1 MKTKKY
7 FLTKLLALLIISGMF
22 ACSDDENDNTS
33 VNTPTAD
40 EFNLNDAGT
49 GISFDQEA
57 VILGVSGNSAADM
70 GVSLMYLLSDI
81 KQEVTDNTK
90 LLIVP
95 ELSSKYEDAI
105 MKVYNNGG
113 VVAVT
118 NPSESQIL
126 KWFEDVDWKDGFMPG
141 RVNDALMFSFGQG
154 FHCCVVYGPDNED
167 IAVDST
173 DVANMPDKDS
183 EGFIFKPLLEAQAPV
198 TELKSTVGDASSAGE
213 DVWTDFEDSKYPAV
227 YSYLSSWVNSV
238 NKSFAEKDVVDEN
251 EADKVKQLFSRKVTR
266 ANGSGKADNDVSLMF
281 SKYTYSVVLPFHANE
296 RQYKVWLSDPD
307 YISGDGSVSVDFNI
321 YQIHCYDEAPGA
333 GDYYLVNMSAALES
347 DRMYKGKWV
356 NRHGSIWVRLCGY
369 YATAFAV
376 DCIPWNTEKNV
387 PFTNDDVEF
396 VGSTSPETTE
406 GETVYTTQSSFS
418 LNVTGSVSAGKNL
431 KQSDYNPV
439 GSGGFLNGGLSVS
452 AGWSWTDSKSRNVS
466 DTDISNTSGA
476 YVVNGQ
482 PQPIARAG
490 WRMVFNNYPKFD
502 FWGNSCGYDE
512 GKSQTYRST
521 NYLDASWIWRAKY
534 AKDFSTKAPIAIKV
548 RTQPTYGSM
557 VFWGTE
563 EDLEYHIYNKFGAF
577 EYTFNLNSFSRDR
590 CSTIVVENDFEDGT
604 SITGIEINRVDKPT
618 DSKNVTSNKLVWS
631 TEKTIKPGK
640 SVTSAALSVA
650 DTYNIYLTTDTGHRY
665 MYSKGG
671 SNAKS
676 LEVGMSNT
684 VYSSIDFL
692 KIK

>member
-1 MKTKKY
+1 MKTKKD
-7 FLTKLLALLIISGMF
+7 FLTKLLALLIIGGMF

-33 VNTPTAD
+33 VNTPTAE
-40 EFNLNDAGT
+40 EFNLNDEGT
-49 GISFDQEA
+49 GVTFDQEA
-57 VILGVSGNSAADM
+57 VILGVSGNDATDM
-70 GVSLMYLLSDI
+70 GVSLMYLLSNI

-105 MKVYNNGG
+105 TKVYENGG

-141 RVNDALMFSFGQG
+141 HVDDALMFSFGQG

-198 TELKSTVGDASSAGE
+198 TVKSTGVDASSAGE
-213 DVWTDFEDSKYPAV
+213 DVWTDFESSKYPAV
-227 YSYLSSWVNSV
+227 YSYLSSWMNTV
-238 NKSFAEKDVVDEN
+238 NKSFEEKDVVDED
-251 EADKVKQLFSRKVTR
+251 ETEKVKKLFAQKVTR
-266 ANGSGKADNDVSLMF
+266 ADGDKADNDVSLLF
-281 SKYTYSVVLPFHANE
+281 SKYTYSVVLPFHAHAQ
-296 RQYKVWLSDPD
+296 QYEVLWSDPD
-307 YISGDGSVSVDFNI
+307 YITGDGSVSLNFNI
-321 YQIHCYDEAPGA
+321 YQIHVYDEAPGC

-356 NRHGSIWVRLCGY
+356 NMHGGVWVRLCGY
-369 YATAFAV
+369 YAMAFAV
-376 DCIPWNTEKNV
+376 DCIPWNIYANA
-387 PFTNDDVEF
+387 PFTNDDVEL
-396 VGSTSPETTE
+396 VGAPSPETTQ

-418 LNVTGSVSAGKNL
+418 LNISGSVSAGKNFVTGANRGL
-431 KQSDYNPV
+431 GQ
-439 GSGGFLNGGLSVS
+439 GRFLSGNLSVA

-490 WRMVFNNYPKFD
+490 WKMVFNNYPKFE
-502 FWGNSCGYDE
+502 FWGNDCGYNE
-512 GKSQTYRST
+512 GNSQTYRST

-534 AKDFSTKAPIAIKV
+534 AKDFSTSSPIAIKV

-563 EDLEYHIYNKFGAF
+563 EDLEYHTYNHFGAF
-577 EYTFNLNSFSRDR
+577 DYTFYLSSFSRDR
-590 CSTIVVENDFEDGT
+590 CSTVNIENDFEDGT
-604 SITGIEINRVDKPT
+604 SITSIEINRVNKST
-618 DSKNVTSNKLVWS
+618 DPKNTPWHKLVWS
-631 TEKTIKPGK
+631 TEKTIKPGN
-640 SVTSAALSVA
+640 SVTSAALSTA
-650 DTYNIYLTTDTGHRY
+650 DTYHIYINTNDGHRY
-665 MYSKGG
+665 MYSKGD
-671 SNAKS
+671 SDEKT
-676 LEVGMSNT
+676 LEEGTDNT
-684 VYSSIDFL
+684 VYSSLDFNK